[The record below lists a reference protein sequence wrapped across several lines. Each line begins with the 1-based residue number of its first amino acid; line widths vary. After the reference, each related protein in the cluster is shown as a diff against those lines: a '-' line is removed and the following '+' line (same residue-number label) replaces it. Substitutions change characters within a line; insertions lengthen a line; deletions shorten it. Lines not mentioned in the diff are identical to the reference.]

1 MAALVPRSRR
11 SQLRRLAP
19 ALAATALL
27 LTVLAAF
34 LLVPPA

>member
-1 MAALVPRSRR
+1 MAALAPRSRR

-19 ALAATALL
+19 AFATTALL
-27 LTVLAAF
+27 LLVVAAF